1 MSDLFPVRIS
11 AVEDLAEGIK
21 GFELTALDG
30 GELPPFTAGSHIDV
44 KLRIGLQRSY
54 SLVNPP
60 SERNRYV
67 LGIALDANSRGASR
81 YIHRHFAAGEPVLIS
96 PPRNLFPLADSSA
109 MSIFIAGGIG
119 ITPFMSMQSHLNA
132 LGRPWT
138 LYYCARNPASAA
150 YRSQLLTDPRVHCHF
165 DSGQGGRLFDI
176 AAIVASAPSN
186 AHFYCCGPAPMLDA
200 FMAATAAIP
209 AAHKHVEYFAPR
221 AEAAVDGGFKVE
233 LARSGKTLSVAPG
246 KTIIETLREAG
257 IQVPHS
263 CMQGVCGTCE
273 VPVLSG
279 IPDHRDSVL
288 SDTERAAGRS
298 IMVCC
303 SGAQSDTL
311 VLDL

>member
-1 MSDLFPVRIS
+1 MSDLFPARVR

-21 GFELTALDG
+21 GFELLALDG
-30 GELPPFTAGSHIDV
+30 GDLPPFTAGSHIDL

-54 SLVNPP
+54 SLVNAP
-60 SERNRYV
+60 SERYRYL
-67 LGIALDANSRGASR
+67 LGIALDAKSRGASR
-81 YIHRHFAAGEPVLIS
+81 YIHRHLTAGEPVLIS
-96 PPRNLFPLADSSA
+96 RPRNLFPLAEEGGE
-109 MSIFIAGGIG
+109 SIFIAGGIG
-119 ITPFMSMQSHLNA
+119 ITPFMSMRARMNELN
-132 LGRPWT
+132 RSWR
-138 LYYCARNPASAA
+138 LYYCARRPDAAA
-150 YRSQLLTDPRVHCHF
+150 YRAELQADPRVHCHF
-165 DSGQGGRLFDI
+165 DSEQGGRLFDI

>member
-165 DSGQGGRLFDI
+165 DSEQEGRFLDI
-176 AAIVASAPSN
+176 ARIVAEAPDD
-186 AHFYCCGPAPMLDA
+186 AHFYCCGPAGMLKSFMDA
-200 FMAATAAIP
+200 AGNIP
-209 AAHKHVEYFAPR
+209 DERKHVEYFSPR
-221 AEAAVDGGFKVE
+221 AEASLEGGFKVE
-233 LARSGKTLSVAPG
+233 LARSGRTLSVAPG
-246 KTIIETLREAG
+246 QTIIDVLREAG
-257 IQVPHS
+257 IGVPHS
-263 CMQGVCGTCE
+263 CLQGLCGSCE

-288 SDTERAAGRS
+288 SDAERAAGRS
-298 IMVCC
+298 MMICC
-303 SGAQSDTL
+303 SGAKTDML